1 MAEKRA
7 SIKKNEDGSDIPL
20 VTGVKFCS

>member
-7 SIKKNEDGSDIPL
+7 SIKKNEDGSDIPS
-20 VTGVKFCS
+20 VTGVKFRS